1 MASGDHTVKV
11 GAPQISFATHASLSP
26 AAANV
31 LELGT
36 PTEVELSLL
45 NLADTAAAQSSKFDL
60 GANRAPDYTVK
71 ACLEWQVAAPTTAL
85 FVEFWVSWS
94 NQSGALVA
102 NDGYATGS
110 DGAYTGTPA
119 TLLEGLSQLDFI
131 GVQVATADI
140 EFQISTI
147 SGPLV
152 PKERYGN
159 LIVRN
164 MAGQTLCDTDI
175 IETNIVFTPNLPNT
189 EA

>member
-1 MASGDHTVKV
+1 MASGDQTLKV

-31 LELGT
+31 MEVGT

-45 NLADTAAAQSSKFDL
+45 NLADTAAAMSAKFDL
-60 GANRAPDYTVK
+60 GAPRAPWYTVR

-85 FVEFWVSWS
+85 VVEFWVAWS
-94 NQSGALVA
+94 NQSTATVA
-102 NDGYATGS
+102 NDAYVSGS
-110 DGAYTGTPA
+110 DAAYTGSPA
-119 TLLEGLSQLDFI
+119 TLVEGLSQQKII

-147 SGPLV
+147 GI
-152 PKERYGN
+152 
-159 LIVRN
+159 LIPVSRFGVLTVRN
-164 MAGQTLCDTDI
+164 LAGQVLCDTDI
-175 IETNIVFTPNLPNT
+175 VETNIVFDPATPNV